1 MRFSLHLE
9 AAGYFFFDTLPD
21 MMNALS
27 VANVFKPFEGD
38 IRHKAIAFVDE
49 DNSVDLVITGIKF
62 EDYISF
68 GLDDETRRAY
78 DKFEMEHRELV

>member
-1 MRFSLHLE
+1 MRFVLDLDK
-9 AAGYFFFDTLPD
+9 AGYFFFDTLPD
-21 MMNALS
+21 LANALQ

-38 IRHKAIAFVDE
+38 VQYKVTVIEGD
-49 DNSVDLVITGIKF
+49 DSVDLVITGTKALDGIG
-62 EDYISF
+62 F